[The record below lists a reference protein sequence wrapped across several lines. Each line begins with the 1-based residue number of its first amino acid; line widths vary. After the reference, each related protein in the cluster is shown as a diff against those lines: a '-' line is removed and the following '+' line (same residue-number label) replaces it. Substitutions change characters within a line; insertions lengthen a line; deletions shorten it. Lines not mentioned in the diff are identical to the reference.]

1 MEILTIGKQQ
11 PGVPRGRPTN
21 KERAL
26 RAAAK
31 GDTVDVAAAAHLQT
45 RAQVLWNL
53 HQLCPR
59 ASIIYVYHGPG
70 WNHVASRLFK
80 LAGIRRV
87 DSKSPFFIDAMN
99 WCCAC
104 QRPVSFLIRPRVA
117 TCPLLACPYRTRMY
131 GTLRLSKCKYDAP
144 ARIDLGLPDWGLVT
158 SRLSLFTLLQLP
170 GFDEV
175 LRGSIFV

>member
-1 MEILTIGKQQ
+1 MLSLSWIIVVEILTIGKQQ

-31 GDTVDVAAAAHLQT
+31 GVTVDVAAAAHLQT

-87 DSKSPFFIDAMN
+87 DSKSGPLFIDAMN
-99 WCCAC
+99 WCCAMC
-104 QRPVSFLIRPRVA
+104 MPANGV
-117 TCPLLACPYRTRMY
+117 LLDT
-131 GTLRLSKCKYDAP
+131 
-144 ARIDLGLPDWGLVT
+144 T
-158 SRLSLFTLLQLP
+158 SRSHLSTSCLP
-170 GFDEV
+170 LSHPHARESALEQV
-175 LRGSIFV
+175 